1 MSVPT
6 SDLTILLP
14 LKGRHLH
21 TLRFLWDANR
31 RKLPYKFLIADGE
44 VHPTI
49 AGMLEGPSKAFPHLD
64 IEYIRYPDD
73 ASFSDFYRKM
83 ADAAGRVRTKYVM
96 QADNDDFLIASGI
109 DRCLSFL
116 DANPDYQSF
125 GGGVGAFALAPT
137 GSQFDLVTG
146 PLDKL
151 AFRYGPGY
159 WPKDLFSPEALAR
172 CTSGFKSV
180 IYYNVYRAPALAIIL
195 RELAAIDFTDLEL
208 HESFFTLHA
217 LTLGKSGQDARVISY
232 LRQMGTSSASAWNGD
247 DWVGYLLKSRFTDD
261 FKTYLSRISTMIA
274 AADGID
280 AGTAATRIRDLY
292 AAKLRGDLAARYP
305 TLSERPRY
313 HPIRI
318 IKATLAAFGLNG
330 LLEIYR
336 KEVARR
342 AVDPQRRAVRVES
355 ERQSIVSNLK
365 AMNASTGEIETIL
378 AEFAVIES
386 GMKGDAFEKFAA
398 DATPDL
404 LPRSRPST

>member
-1 MSVPT
+1 MSVST

-14 LKGRHLH
+14 LKGRNLH

-49 AGMLEGPSKAFPHLD
+49 AGLLEASSKAFPDLD
-64 IEYIRYPDD
+64 IEYVRYPND

-116 DANPDYQSF
+116 KENADYQSF
-125 GGGVGAFALAPT
+125 GGGVGAFALAQT
-137 GSQFDLVTG
+137 VNGFNQVTG
-146 PLDKL
+146 TLDRL
-151 AFRYGPGY
+151 AFRYGPNY
-159 WPKDLFSPEALAR
+159 WPKDLSSVEALAR

-180 IYYNVYRAPALAIIL
+180 IYYNVFRAPALATML
-195 RELAAIDFTDLEL
+195 RELAEIDFADLEL

-217 LTLGKSGQDARVISY
+217 LTLGKSGQDARVMSY
-232 LRQMGTSSASAWNGD
+232 LRQMGTSSAFSWNGD

-261 FKTYLSRISTMIA
+261 FQAYLSRISTMIA
-274 AADGID
+274 ATDEID

-305 TLSERPRY
+305 TPSERPRY
-313 HPIRI
+313 HPIRV
-318 IKATLAAFGLNG
+318 IKAMLAVFGLNR

-342 AVDPQRRAVRVES
+342 AVDPKRRAQRIEN
-355 ERQSIVSNLK
+355 ERQSIVANLK
-365 AMNASTGEIETIL
+365 AMDASAGEIEMFL
-378 AEFAVIES
+378 AEFAQIEAGIKS
-386 GMKGDAFEKFAA
+386 DAFEKFATDVA
-398 DATPDL
+398 PDL
-404 LPRSRPST
+404 LSHSKTSK